1 VTREIMQQALEQ
13 ARVGRMHILGLMEQ
27 TIPQPRVD
35 ISKFAPRL
43 YTIQIS
49 KEKIRDI
56 IGPGG
61 KTIRSIIEETGCQ
74 IEVGDDGRVVIASPD
89 EPAAKRAIQMIE
101 RLTEVP
107 EVGKTY
113 TGQVRRVEAYGAFVE
128 IMPGTDGL
136 VHISELAPYRVRETS
151 DVVKEGDE
159 MTVKV
164 ISIDETGRVRL
175 SRKAV
180 IMEAPD
186 YDPSQYEGMEMAMA
200 GGGEGG
206 EREPRGDRGDRGG
219 RGGDRG
225 GRGGRGGDRGGR
237 GGGGGRR

>member
-1 VTREIMQQALEQ
+1 ME
-13 ARVGRMHILGLMEQ
+13 RV
-27 TIPQPRVD
+27 IPSPRTD

-43 YTIQIS
+43 YTLQIN
-49 KEKIRDI
+49 KEKIRDV

-61 KTIRSIIEETGCQ
+61 KPIRSIIEETGCD
-74 IEVGDDGRVVIASPD
+74 IEIEDDGKVVIASPD
-89 EPAAKRAIQMIE
+89 EPAARRAIAMIE

-107 EVGKTY
+107 EVGKVY
-113 TGQVRRVEAYGAFVE
+113 TGQVRRIEAYGCFVE

-136 VHISELAPYRVRETS
+136 VHISELAPYRVREVT

-159 MTVKV
+159 ITVKV

-180 IMEAPD
+180 IMESPD
-186 YDPSQYEGMEMAMA
+186 YDPTQYEELAAAAAAA
-200 GGGEGG
+200 GPVDRE
-206 EREPRGDRGDRGG
+206 ERGGDRGGRSGDRGG

-225 GRGGRGGDRGGR
+225 GRGGDRGGR
-237 GGGGGRR
+237 SGGRR

>member
-1 VTREIMQQALEQ
+1 DV
-13 ARVGRMHILGLMEQ
+13 
-27 TIPQPRVD
+27 
-35 ISKFAPRL
+35 
-43 YTIQIS
+43 
-49 KEKIRDI
+49 

-74 IEVGDDGRVVIASPD
+74 IEIGDDGRVVIASPD
-89 EPAAKRAIQMIE
+89 EPAAKRAIQMVE

-107 EVGKTY
+107 EVGKVY

-136 VHISELAPYRVRETS
+136 VHISELAPYRVREVT
-151 DVVKEGDE
+151 DLVKEGDE
-159 MTVKV
+159 MKVKV
-164 ISIDETGRVRL
+164 ISIDESRKDRL

-186 YDPSQYEGMEMAMA
+186 YDPAQYEGMEMAMA
-200 GGGEGG
+200 GGGGEERGG
-206 EREPRGDRGDRGG
+206 ERGG

-225 GRGGRGGDRGGR
+225 GRGG
-237 GGGGGRR
+237 